1 MYSDEMMRILLHYK
15 EYDAYLMD
23 ESLLIY
29 SNKTAQVYG
38 YEKDDAALFLEID
51 EYLSEYTPAQV
62 LEKFIDL
69 SVPVVKQMIDLAI
82 GNEIGAEIVSERRI
96 EERQYLTEQVV
107 RTYYQSDDILFAIY
121 YPSADLYDH
130 IHPLFEHIHVEEIN
144 DCREVLVDI
153 IPLGD
158 MWEIRL
164 DGVVADRLVNYAQ
177 LATFVQAKM
186 MAATY
191 ESTPYLIALH
201 AGAVERDG
209 KVIVM
214 PAASGSGKST
224 LTATLMHHGFTLFSD
239 ETVVLDDDGH
249 VRPLS
254 FGMNIKEGSWDIL
267 APMYPELDELD
278 THSRFDGQGIR
289 FLLPKKMHQGTGKAT
304 HMIFPKYVQD
314 AETAFVAINANE
326 ALAKIQEATYQ
337 LQGSLDADKFR
348 HILEKLIALPK
359 YTLVYSDL
367 DEAIGVI
374 DRLLDTEKENR

>member
-1 MYSDEMMRILLHYK
+1 MYSDEMMRIPLHYK

-29 SNKTAQVYG
+29 SNKTTQVYG

-62 LEKFIDL
+62 LEKFVDL
-69 SVPVVKQMIDLAI
+69 SVLAVKQMIDLAS
-82 GNEIGAEIVSERRI
+82 GNEIGEEIVSETRRD
-96 EERQYLTEQVV
+96 ERQYLTEQVV
-107 RTYYQSDDILFAIY
+107 RTYYRLNDNLFAIY
-121 YPSADLYDH
+121 YPSVDLYDH
-130 IHPLFEHIHVEEIN
+130 IHPLFEHIHVEEMSG
-144 DCREVLVDI
+144 CREVLVDLL
-153 IPLGD
+153 PSGD
-158 MWEIRL
+158 MWKIHL
-164 DGVVADRLVNYAQ
+164 DGIVADKLVHRAQ

-186 MAATY
+186 MSATY

-249 VRPLS
+249 VEPLP

-267 APMYPELDELD
+267 APMYPELDDLD

-289 FLLPKKMHQGTGKAT
+289 FLLPKKMHQGTRKAT

-314 AETAFVAINANE
+314 AETALIAIGANE

-337 LQGSLDADKFR
+337 VQERLDADKFR
-348 HILEKLIALPK
+348 LILEKLIALPK
-359 YTLVYSDL
+359 YALVYSDL

-374 DRLLDTEKENR
+374 DRLLESDKER